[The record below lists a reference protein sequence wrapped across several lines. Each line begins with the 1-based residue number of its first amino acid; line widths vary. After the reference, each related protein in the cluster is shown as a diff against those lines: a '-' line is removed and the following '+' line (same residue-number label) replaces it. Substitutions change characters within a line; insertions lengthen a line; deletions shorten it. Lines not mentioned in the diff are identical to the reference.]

1 MLEFELIVIF
11 IVVPILL
18 IGGMIVIPAQE
29 NAEYKNKIKQSKNSG
44 EQKNKKSQK
53 YQDDSIGNSV
63 LDKFFVEC
71 TLLGYD
77 DFSVESN
84 VARAKLL
91 ADKHGLQYPDG
102 IERLYEQGL
111 QEHKSI
117 SDAMAKI
124 EFDELKEQEKILCD
138 ELNRYA
144 DLYGK
149 AKPIAILRDEKK
161 RYEEVS
167 KKYDNMSDVV
177 TKNYSYNL
185 KQREGDWAI
194 MGGIADA
201 LAGPG
206 AGVATAMD
214 IQSRNAQIRAS
225 NQQAFEYSV
234 LLLDQVQQ
242 QRFNE
247 LNKMVSPEEVENEIS
262 KINEKL
268 LADTAADEV
277 LKLLEIT
284 DEIVTVSD
292 TGAFIV
298 TANVKLKKN
307 AYIYGDVPAVADG
320 TLVAHVFEDYTEI
333 GKVNMVIPYKGVN
346 SSEHSVKIQGM
357 GLTGAHGYKK
367 QTVKFTA
374 EKLWLIEKFA

>member
-1 MLEFELIVIF
+1 MLFIIIVF
-11 IVVPILL
+11 MTPIML
-18 IGGMIVIPAQE
+18 IGGAIVIGAQE

-117 SDAMAKI
+117 SNAMAKI

-149 AKPIAILRDEKK
+149 AKPIAILRDEI
-161 RYEEVS
+161 RRCEEVN
-167 KKYDNMSDVV
+167 KKYDNMRDVI
-177 TKNYSYNL
+177 TKNYSLNL
-185 KQREGDWAI
+185 KQREGDWAV

-214 IQSRNAQIRAS
+214 IQSRNAQIRAH
-225 NQQAFEYSV
+225 NQQASQYTSM
-234 LLLDQVQQ
+234 LINQVWNQKYD
-242 QRFNE
+242 E
-247 LNKMVSPEEVENEIS
+247 LKHKRSPEEIENEIS

-277 LKLLEIT
+277 LKLVSFTNKKVKI
-284 DEIVTVSD
+284 SD
-292 TGAFIV
+292 TGAFVV
-298 TANVKLKKN
+298 TAYAKLKKPT
-307 AYIYGDVPAVADG
+307 YIYGDVAAAVDG
-320 TLVAHVFEDYTEI
+320 TIIAHVFEDDTEI
-333 GKVNMVIPYKGVN
+333 GKVNMVIPYEGVN

-357 GLTGAHGYKK
+357 GFSGVHRDKK